1 MWLSV
6 KKRPGS
12 QWVGIGR
19 LNHLLDKVIL
29 PDYHHS
35 IIQIY
40 LIYNDTRE
48 RESSAVQTLDF
59 F

>member
-1 MWLSV
+1 M
-6 KKRPGS
+6 
-12 QWVGIGR
+12 
-19 LNHLLDKVIL
+19 LLDKVIL

-59 F
+59 FLSLRFLF